1 MVQQN
6 RILTVS
12 YGTFSCTLE
21 GFNDPFG
28 TMKAIAEYFRDLA
41 SEDRYFGAEPPQPDA
56 AMLHRI
62 AEREIQRRVEARV
75 TENSVVLRAE
85 EDAAADEAVQPRI
98 TMPAAE
104 EADREVSSQR
114 PALRSAEAPETGGE
128 SVAERLVRLRAA
140 SQARD
145 AAAETADQAASQQ
158 QAPVAA
164 VDAAMPDL
172 TDLTLDLAP
181 ESDLGEDLVSAGSRT
196 AASLLAEAE
205 ALETGAEPASVT
217 ADPAQGQEVTPAADS
232 PNGWEVRRRNRQMER
247 RRARRAAREAQSAA
261 TAAATEAAPAEA
273 PAASP
278 NFALAD
284 PVEAKPVA
292 DTAFSFDALEDSLAG
307 FEAEARDDMAREAVT
322 PAETTPDVQSL
333 IARMTAQ
340 TAAEA
345 PAQPGPARRV
355 IRILRE
361 EAPVSAAPAANGSE
375 AETDHMIASLLGA
388 LSETKAAP
396 DMPRLRQP
404 EAAPVA
410 LQAKEAAERPA
421 ESLPD
426 VAAAPEPRVEPPASE
441 AETLAPARPRRPE
454 RSGAATARP
463 APLRPRRERPDA
475 PPASP
480 AAQVS
485 VERLIR
491 QVGSEMDEP
500 ATRRRTSTIAH
511 LKAAV
516 AATVAERMIPGFRRE
531 QKDETVVYRNDLAD
545 AVSGEDEGRVA
556 AGGRVAPLV
565 LVSSQRVER
574 APAAQPAPVAAEVLR
589 PRRVSSAVLAETVSP
604 EPRRAGLSIDG
615 ATQLL
620 ESAAQSILATAAE
633 PVFTRPQL
641 MREARLEDRGYS
653 RDEALIAFGTL
664 LREGRI
670 LRASRGMFTLA
681 EDGAAA

>member
-85 EDAAADEAVQPRI
+85 EDPSEAEHVQPRI
-98 TMPAAE
+98 TMHTAEDAQPELPA
-104 EADREVSSQR
+104 QR
-114 PALRSAEAPETGGE
+114 PALRAVDAPEAGGE
-128 SVAERLVRLRAA
+128 SVAERLMRLRAA

-145 AAAETADQAASQQ
+145 ADAEVAEEAAYEAGAAEEISAGPIEAE
-158 QAPVAA
+158 
-164 VDAAMPDL
+164 MPDL

-181 ESDLGEDLVSAGSRT
+181 ESDLGEDLVAAGSRT

-205 ALETGAEPASVT
+205 ALQTEAPSDTVA
-217 ADPAQGQEVTPAADS
+217 ADPAEAAKEEAAADS
-232 PNGWEVRRRNRQMER
+232 PNGWEVRRRSRQMER
-247 RRARRAAREAQSAA
+247 RRARRAAREAEN
-261 TAAATEAAPAEA
+261 AAAAAD
-273 PAASP
+273 SG
-278 NFALAD
+278 
-284 PVEAKPVA
+284 
-292 DTAFSFDALEDSLAG
+292 FSFDALESSLAG
-307 FEAEARDDMAREAVT
+307 FEAEARDDLARDTVAPVPPAAAAEAS
-322 PAETTPDVQSL
+322 PDVQSL

-340 TAAEA
+340 AAAET
-345 PAQPGPARRV
+345 PVQPGPPRRV

-361 EAPVSAAPAANGSE
+361 DAPVATSDS
-375 AETDHMIASLLGA
+375 AETDSMIASLLGA
-388 LSETKAAP
+388 LEETKEAPAASL
-396 DMPRLRQP
+396 PRLHLP
-404 EAAPVA
+404 EAPGVAEAVAEVAPVA
-410 LQAKEAAERPA
+410 EIAAEAAA
-421 ESLPD
+421 
-426 VAAAPEPRVEPPASE
+426 E
-441 AETLAPARPRRPE
+441 AETALPARPRRPE

-463 APLRPRRERPDA
+463 APLRPLRERPDA
-475 PPASP
+475 PPA
-480 AAQVS
+480 AAVAQVS

-491 QVGSEMDEP
+491 QVGSEMEEP

-516 AATVAERMIPGFRRE
+516 AATVAERMIPGLRRE
-531 QKDETVVYRNDLAD
+531 PKDETVVYRNDLAD
-545 AVSGEDEGRVA
+545 AVSAEEAGRPA

-574 APAAQPAPVAAEVLR
+574 APAAVAAPAPAPAAPMR
-589 PRRVSSAVLAETVSP
+589 PRRVSSAVLAEAVAP
-604 EPRRAGLSIDG
+604 APLAARAPGLSIDA
-615 ATQLL
+615 ATELL
-620 ESAAQSILATAAE
+620 ETAAQSILASAEE

-641 MREARLEDRGYS
+641 MREAELEARGFS

-670 LRASRGMFTLA
+670 LRASRGLFTLA